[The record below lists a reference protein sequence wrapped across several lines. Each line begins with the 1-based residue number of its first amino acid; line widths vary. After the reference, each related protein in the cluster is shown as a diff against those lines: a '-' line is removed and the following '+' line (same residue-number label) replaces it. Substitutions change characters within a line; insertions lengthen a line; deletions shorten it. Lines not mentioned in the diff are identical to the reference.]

1 MAAAAAMAAAAR
13 AARAALRETARRAWV
28 APPAAGRRAFAGA
41 AGSAGP
47 AGAALAAAASLRGG
61 SLSVADFMRL
71 ALTSPEGGYYMGR
84 DVFGRG
90 GDFTTSPEISQ
101 MFGELVGIWHAAQ
114 WLAMGA
120 PPCVRVVELG
130 PGRGTL
136 MADFLRGTSHVPGF
150 HSALDIHLVEVS
162 PALRRL
168 QFSALG
174 CRPDAL
180 EKGSA
185 EAGVPDGRECAAL
198 GGAGP
203 PVRWHTELDDVPE
216 GLPVMFV
223 MHEFLDAL
231 PVHQFQRT
239 EEGWCEVLVDFG
251 GESGD
256 GAPGPAAEGGGGEN
270 GGRDGAAAT
279 SGGDAPRMVLSRG
292 GTPAARALVP
302 TRLACMPHGARQSAR
317 LLEVSPAAFGVVK
330 DVCGRLGRSPGTA
343 LIIDYG
349 KAGGMGH
356 SLRAI
361 RGHRF
366 VDVLDRPG
374 SADLTAHVDFEF
386 LERAVGQSGASVRS
400 WGPVTQRH
408 FLKSL
413 GIDARLEQLSR
424 GSSDAQRQALE
435 EGYVRLVS
443 EEASGVPGV
452 PGMGIAYK
460 AWALTSDG
468 LAAPP
473 AFVEAEDEA

>member
-1 MAAAAAMAAAAR
+1 
-13 AARAALRETARRAWV
+13 
-28 APPAAGRRAFAGA
+28 
-41 AGSAGP
+41 
-47 AGAALAAAASLRGG
+47 
-61 SLSVADFMRL
+61 
-71 ALTSPEGGYYMGR
+71 MGR
-84 DVFGRG
+84 DVFGRE

-114 WLAMGA
+114 WLAMGS

-150 HSALDIHLVEVS
+150 HSALEIHLVEVS

-174 CRPDAL
+174 CRPEAL
-180 EKGSA
+180 GEEVSA
-185 EAGVPDGRECAAL
+185 EAGMPDGLECAAL

-203 PVRWHTELDDVPE
+203 PVRWHTELEGVPE
-216 GLPVMFV
+216 GLPAMFV

-256 GAPGPAAEGGGGEN
+256 GAARPVAEGGGGGD
-270 GGRDGAAAT
+270 GGRSRDAGA
-279 SGGDAPRMVLSRG
+279 SGGGGPPRMVLSRG

-302 TRLACMPHGARQSAR
+302 TRLACMPDGKRQSAR
-317 LLEVSPAAFGVVK
+317 LLEVSPAAFSVVK
-330 DVCGRLGRSPGTA
+330 DVCGRLGRSAGTA
-343 LIIDYG
+343 LVIDYG

-413 GIDARLEQLSR
+413 GIEARLEQLSR
-424 GSSDAQRQALE
+424 RSSDSQRQALE
-435 EGYVRLVS
+435 EGYVRLTS

-452 PGMGIAYK
+452 PGMGVAYK

-468 LAAPP
+468 LGAPP
-473 AFVEAEDEA
+473 AFVEDENEV